1 MRLMREREDKTV
13 MTQRD
18 ADRRLGE
25 RLHDEVEHAIISNP
39 ISQEFV

>member
-1 MRLMREREDKTV
+1 

-25 RLHDEVEHAIISNP
+25 RLHDEVCYNDLLIFKIIGRERIRP
-39 ISQEFV
+39 V